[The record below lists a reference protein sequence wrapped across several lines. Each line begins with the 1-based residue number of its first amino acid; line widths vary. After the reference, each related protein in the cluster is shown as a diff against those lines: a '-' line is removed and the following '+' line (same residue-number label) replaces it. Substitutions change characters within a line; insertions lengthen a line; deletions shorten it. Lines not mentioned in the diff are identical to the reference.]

1 MQPRP
6 LFSGSES
13 DTDDQPIYDVPP
25 NRQHHVDYIDD
36 DLSDGVKMIINIILY
51 IYTVLLCS
59 NMYMQALYPHL

>member
-36 DLSDGVKMIINIILY
+36 DLSDGVKMIIKIILY
-51 IYTVLLCS
+51 CIIE
-59 NMYMQALYPHL
+59 